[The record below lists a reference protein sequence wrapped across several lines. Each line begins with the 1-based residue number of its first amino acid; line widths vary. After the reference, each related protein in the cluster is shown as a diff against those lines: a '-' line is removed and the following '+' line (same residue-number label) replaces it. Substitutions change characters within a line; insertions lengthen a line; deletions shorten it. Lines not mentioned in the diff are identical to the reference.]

1 MRLLKKYLPSLYR
14 ENKEMEGLMNAEQP
28 IYDEAETDTKF
39 AFSRQFVVTADEK
52 GVEQYEKILGIMPT
66 ATDSLEFRK
75 RRVITR
81 LSTTPPYTL
90 NYLKQQLT
98 TIFGA
103 GNFNAWVDYGKRELY
118 VDSFI
123 NNISLFFELETF
135 IAKVKPAN
143 MIYIYR
149 SLVLPKVGVSSRYLA
164 GWGKWNYRLDGT
176 WNLGAKPFYSDDT
189 TEEWNYRLDG
199 TWNLGAKPFYS
210 DDTTEEWNYRL
221 DGTWNLGAKPFATY
235 YLGEIKMNNQS
246 SITPFTL
253 NYSASKLKEIITKVV
268 INNTITVNS
277 SDFLNFNVSGGR
289 ITFDVLV
296 ETANILIESVKIY
309 AGENVIDDA
318 TLAVKS
324 GENARIR
331 FEIEYKEAF

>member
-123 NNISLFFELETF
+123 NSISLFFELETF

-164 GWGKWNYRLDGT
+164 GWGK
-176 WNLGAKPFYSDDT
+176 
-189 TEEWNYRLDG
+189 WNYRLDG

-324 GENARIR
+324 GENTRIR

>member
-28 IYDEAETDTKF
+28 IYDEAETDAKF

-66 ATDSLEFRK
+66 DTDSLEFRK

-90 NYLKQQLT
+90 NYLKQQLI

-103 GNFNAWVDYGKRELY
+103 GNFNAWVDYGKRKLY
-118 VDSFI
+118 IDSFI

-189 TEEWNYRLDG
+189 MEEWNYRLDG
-199 TWNLGAKPFYS
+199 TWNLGAKQ
-210 DDTTEEWNYRL
+210 
-221 DGTWNLGAKPFATY
+221 FATY
-235 YLGEIKMNNQS
+235 YLGEIKMNNQP

-277 SDFLNFNVSGGR
+277 SDFFNFNVSSGR

>member
-14 ENKEMEGLMNAEQP
+14 ENKEIEGLMNAEQP

-90 NYLKQQLT
+90 NYLKQHLT

-164 GWGKWNYRLDGT
+164 GWGK
-176 WNLGAKPFYSDDT
+176 
-189 TEEWNYRLDG
+189 WNYRLDG

>member
-189 TEEWNYRLDG
+189 TEE
-199 TWNLGAKPFYS
+199 S
-210 DDTTEEWNYRL
+210 NYRL

-324 GENARIR
+324 GENTRIR

>member
-28 IYDEAETDTKF
+28 IYDEAETDAKF

-52 GVEQYEKILGIMPT
+52 GIEQYEKILGIMPT
-66 ATDSLEFRK
+66 DTDSLEFRK

-164 GWGKWNYRLDGT
+164 GWGK
-176 WNLGAKPFYSDDT
+176 
-189 TEEWNYRLDG
+189 WNYRLDG

>member
-199 TWNLGAKPFYS
+199 TWNLGAKPF
-210 DDTTEEWNYRL
+210 
-221 DGTWNLGAKPFATY
+221 ATY

-277 SDFLNFNVSGGR
+277 SDFLNFNVYGGR

-296 ETANILIESVKIY
+296 ETTNILIESVKIY

>member
-14 ENKEMEGLMNAEQP
+14 ENKEMEGLMNAEQS
-28 IYDEAETDTKF
+28 IYDEAETDIKF

-75 RRVITR
+75 RHVITR

-98 TIFGA
+98 MIFGA
-103 GNFNAWVDYGKRELY
+103 DNFNAWVDYGKRELY

-164 GWGKWNYRLDGT
+164 GWGKWNYKLDGT

-189 TEEWNYRLDG
+189 TEEWNY
-199 TWNLGAKPFYS
+199 K
-210 DDTTEEWNYRL
+210 L

-246 SITPFTL
+246 SVTPFTL

-296 ETANILIESVKIY
+296 ETANILIENVKIH
-309 AGENVIDDA
+309 AGENIIDDA

>member
-176 WNLGAKPFYSDDT
+176 WNLGA
-189 TEEWNYRLDG
+189 E
-199 TWNLGAKPFYS
+199 PFYS

-235 YLGEIKMNNQS
+235 YLGEFKMNNQS

-324 GENARIR
+324 SENARIR

>member
-123 NNISLFFELETF
+123 NNVSLFFELETF

-176 WNLGAKPFYSDDT
+176 WNLGA
-189 TEEWNYRLDG
+189 E
-199 TWNLGAKPFYS
+199 PFYS

-289 ITFDVLV
+289 ITFDILV
-296 ETANILIESVKIY
+296 ETANILIESVKVY

>member
-123 NNISLFFELETF
+123 DNISLFFELETF

-176 WNLGAKPFYSDDT
+176 WNLGA
-189 TEEWNYRLDG
+189 E
-199 TWNLGAKPFYS
+199 PFYS

>member
-28 IYDEAETDTKF
+28 IYDEAETDIKF

-164 GWGKWNYRLDGT
+164 GWGKWNYKLDGT

-189 TEEWNYRLDG
+189 TEEWNY
-199 TWNLGAKPFYS
+199 K
-210 DDTTEEWNYRL
+210 L

-246 SITPFTL
+246 SVTPFTL

-296 ETANILIESVKIY
+296 ETANILIENVKIH
-309 AGENVIDDA
+309 AGENIIDDA

-331 FEIEYKEAF
+331 FKIEYKEAF

>member
-199 TWNLGAKPFYS
+199 TWNLGAKPF
-210 DDTTEEWNYRL
+210 
-221 DGTWNLGAKPFATY
+221 ATY

-318 TLAVKS
+318 TLTVKS

>member
-164 GWGKWNYRLDGT
+164 DWGK
-176 WNLGAKPFYSDDT
+176 
-189 TEEWNYRLDG
+189 WNYRLDG

-277 SDFLNFNVSGGR
+277 SDFLTFNVSGGR

-296 ETANILIESVKIY
+296 ETVNILIESVKIY

>member
-1 MRLLKKYLPSLYR
+1 
-14 ENKEMEGLMNAEQP
+14 MEGLMNAEQP

-164 GWGKWNYRLDGT
+164 GWGKWNYKLDGT

-189 TEEWNYRLDG
+189 TEEWNY
-199 TWNLGAKPFYS
+199 K
-210 DDTTEEWNYRL
+210 L

-246 SITPFTL
+246 SVTPFTL

-296 ETANILIESVKIY
+296 ETANILIENVKIH
-309 AGENVIDDA
+309 AGENIIDDA

>member
-14 ENKEMEGLMNAEQP
+14 ENKEIEGLMNAEQP

-103 GNFNAWVDYGKRELY
+103 GNFNAGVDYGKRELY

-164 GWGKWNYRLDGT
+164 GWGKWNYRLDET
-176 WNLGAKPFYSDDT
+176 WNLGA
-189 TEEWNYRLDG
+189 E
-199 TWNLGAKPFYS
+199 PFYS

-296 ETANILIESVKIY
+296 ETVNILIESVKIY

>member
-14 ENKEMEGLMNAEQP
+14 ENKEIEGLMNAEQP

-103 GNFNAWVDYGKRELY
+103 GNFNAGVDYGKRELY

-176 WNLGAKPFYSDDT
+176 WNLGAEPFYSDDI
-189 TEEWNYRLDG
+189 
-199 TWNLGAKPFYS
+199 
-210 DDTTEEWNYRL
+210 TEEWNYRL

-277 SDFLNFNVSGGR
+277 SDFLSFNVSGGR

-296 ETANILIESVKIY
+296 ETVNILIESVKIY

>member
-14 ENKEMEGLMNAEQP
+14 ENKEIEGLMNAEQP

-103 GNFNAWVDYGKRELY
+103 GNFNAGVDYGKRELY

-149 SLVLPKVGVSSRYLA
+149 SLVLPRVGVSSRYLA

-199 TWNLGAKPFYS
+199 TWNLGAKPF
-210 DDTTEEWNYRL
+210 
-221 DGTWNLGAKPFATY
+221 ATH

-296 ETANILIESVKIY
+296 ETVNILIESVKIY
-309 AGENVIDDA
+309 AGGNVIDDA

>member
-14 ENKEMEGLMNAEQP
+14 ENKEIEGLMNAEQP

-103 GNFNAWVDYGKRELY
+103 GNFNAGVDYGKRELY

-149 SLVLPKVGVSSRYLA
+149 SLVLPRVGVSSRYLA

-199 TWNLGAKPFYS
+199 TWNLGAKPF
-210 DDTTEEWNYRL
+210 
-221 DGTWNLGAKPFATY
+221 ATH
-235 YLGEIKMNNQS
+235 YLGEIKMNNKS

-296 ETANILIESVKIY
+296 ETVNILIESVKIY
-309 AGENVIDDA
+309 AGGNVIDDA

>member
-1 MRLLKKYLPSLYR
+1 
-14 ENKEMEGLMNAEQP
+14 MEGLMNAEQP

-199 TWNLGAKPFYS
+199 TWNLGAKPF
-210 DDTTEEWNYRL
+210 
-221 DGTWNLGAKPFATY
+221 ATY

>member
-176 WNLGAKPFYSDDT
+176 WNLGAKPFYSDD
-189 TEEWNYRLDG
+189 
-199 TWNLGAKPFYS
+199 S
-210 DDTTEEWNYRL
+210 TEEWNYRL

>member
-176 WNLGAKPFYSDDT
+176 WNLGAEPFYSDDT
-189 TEEWNYRLDG
+189 TV
-199 TWNLGAKPFYS
+199 
-210 DDTTEEWNYRL
+210 EWNYRL

-318 TLAVKS
+318 TLAVKT

>member
-14 ENKEMEGLMNAEQP
+14 ENEEMEGLMNAEQP

-199 TWNLGAKPFYS
+199 TWNLGAKPF
-210 DDTTEEWNYRL
+210 
-221 DGTWNLGAKPFATY
+221 ATY

>member
-176 WNLGAKPFYSDDT
+176 WNLGA
-189 TEEWNYRLDG
+189 E
-199 TWNLGAKPFYS
+199 PFYS

>member
-14 ENKEMEGLMNAEQP
+14 ENKEIEGLMNAEQP

-103 GNFNAWVDYGKRELY
+103 GNFNAGVDYGKRELY

-176 WNLGAKPFYSDDT
+176 WNLGA
-189 TEEWNYRLDG
+189 E
-199 TWNLGAKPFYS
+199 PFYS

-296 ETANILIESVKIY
+296 ETVNILIESVKIY

>member
-199 TWNLGAKPFYS
+199 TWNLGAKPF
-210 DDTTEEWNYRL
+210 
-221 DGTWNLGAKPFATY
+221 ATY

-318 TLAVKS
+318 TLEVKS

>member
-176 WNLGAKPFYSDDT
+176 WH
-189 TEEWNYRLDG
+189 
-199 TWNLGAKPFYS
+199 
-210 DDTTEEWNYRL
+210 
-221 DGTWNLGAKPFATY
+221 LGAKPFATY
-235 YLGEIKMNNQS
+235 YLEEIKMNNQP
-246 SITPFTL
+246 SITPFLL
-253 NYSASKLKEIITKVV
+253 NYSASKLKEIITKAV

-277 SDFLNFNVSGGR
+277 SDFFNFNVSGGR
-289 ITFDVLV
+289 ITFDVLA

>member
-28 IYDEAETDTKF
+28 IYDEAETDAKF

-52 GVEQYEKILGIMPT
+52 GIEQYEKILGIMPT
-66 ATDSLEFRK
+66 DTDSLEFRK

-176 WNLGAKPFYSDDT
+176 WNLGT
-189 TEEWNYRLDG
+189 
-199 TWNLGAKPFYS
+199 KPFYS

-296 ETANILIESVKIY
+296 ETVNILIESVKIY

>member
-103 GNFNAWVDYGKRELY
+103 GNFNAGVDYGKRELY

-176 WNLGAKPFYSDDT
+176 WNLGA
-189 TEEWNYRLDG
+189 E
-199 TWNLGAKPFYS
+199 PFYS

-296 ETANILIESVKIY
+296 ETVNILIESVKIY

>member
-164 GWGKWNYRLDGT
+164 GGGK
-176 WNLGAKPFYSDDT
+176 
-189 TEEWNYRLDG
+189 WNYRLDG

-324 GENARIR
+324 GENTRIR

>member
-1 MRLLKKYLPSLYR
+1 MRLLKKYLPSLNR
-14 ENKEMEGLMNAEQP
+14 ENKEMEGLMNAEQS
-28 IYDEAETDTKF
+28 IYDEAETDIKF

-75 RRVITR
+75 RHVITR

-98 TIFGA
+98 MIFGA
-103 GNFNAWVDYGKRELY
+103 DNFNAWVDYGKRELY

-123 NNISLFFELETF
+123 NNISLFFEFETF

-164 GWGKWNYRLDGT
+164 GWGKWNYKLDGT

-189 TEEWNYRLDG
+189 TEEWNY
-199 TWNLGAKPFYS
+199 K
-210 DDTTEEWNYRL
+210 L

-246 SITPFTL
+246 SVTPFTL

-296 ETANILIESVKIY
+296 ETANILIENVKIH
-309 AGENVIDDA
+309 AGENIIDDA